1 MGFRL
6 DQTARLQF
14 TGSRFEGAEVV
25 VSLSIPFEV
34 YFDVAELAETE
45 KFRELF
51 TKCSEASV
59 VEEWNLE
66 DKQGNPIPVDGEC
79 FLKIPPDLAGLIIS
93 AWQEAIGGVD
103 APLAKES
110 SNGTKEVEL
119 NLGDFSELS

>member
-25 VSLSIPFEV
+25 VSLSIPFEI
-34 YFDVAELAETE
+34 YFIVCELAEAE

-51 TKCSEASV
+51 LKCSEAGV

-66 DKQGNPIPVDGEC
+66 DKRGNPIPVDGEC
-79 FLKIPPDLAGLIIS
+79 FLKIPPDLAGRIIS
-93 AWQEAIGGVD
+93 EWQAAMGVVD
-103 APLAKES
+103 TPLAAAS
-110 SNGTKEVEL
+110 SNGTKEQEL
-119 NLGDFSELS
+119 NLGDFSELN